1 MANLDGNNFWEGA
14 LGVVQLDFDG
24 VDLGKT
30 GASTTL
36 EYIEDITDIFYQQD
50 GTQPADK
57 YRTGAAWQVTA
68 SFAQIDTE
76 LVTKLFAGTT
86 RGGSG
91 NNSIKLSRELYRSML
106 TNEAKVL
113 IVKRVD
119 SEGDLSTDHRY
130 WTTFY
135 KAVPLVTGGTFEYGA
150 DTQKMI
156 EITFYCFYDTT
167 NNAFGYS
174 GYATSLGL

>member
-14 LGVVQLDFDG
+14 LGVVQLIFNS

-30 GASTTL
+30 GDSTTV

-68 SFAQIDTE
+68 SFAEIDTE
-76 LVTKLFAGTT
+76 LITTLFAGTSVSST
-86 RGGSG
+86 DKSV
-91 NNSIKLSRELYRSML
+91 KLSRELYRSMYD
-106 TNEAKVL
+106 NEAKEL

-119 SEGDLSTDHRY
+119 SEGAVSTDPFY
-130 WTTFY
+130 WLTY
-135 KAVPLVTGGTFEYGA
+135 YRAVPLVTGGTFEYGA
-150 DTQKMI
+150 DTQRMI
-156 EITFYCFYDTT
+156 EITFYCFYDTA
-167 NNAFGYS
+167 NSAFGYS
-174 GYATSLGL
+174 GYASSLGL